1 MVLCPLRFVIDI
13 PNLDDNVVYV
23 DSKFADDIQIDG
35 IVDCDEE
42 YLKFTIILDQL
53 GRCIKEWQIV
63 TSVRSYTLICQTRA
77 RIPQ

>member
-1 MVLCPLRFVIDI
+1 MVPSPLLFVIDI

-63 TSVRSYTLICQTRA
+63 KSVRSYTLICQTRA